1 MKTLIFR
8 LSPVE
13 IVVDH
18 ELFIANKF
26 GIYQS
31 SREELRD
38 LNIFRKPIEAFL
50 KKEEKE
56 RKKSFELELTKMLLN
71 CKINCVGH
79 YSNN

>member
-8 LSPVE
+8 LSPKE
-13 IVVDH
+13 IVIDC

-26 GIYQS
+26 GIYQAA
-31 SREELRD
+31 REELRD
-38 LNIFRKPIEAFL
+38 LNIFRKSIEAFL
-50 KKEEKE
+50 RKEEKE
-56 RKKSFELELTKMLLN
+56 QKRSFDLELTKMLLD